1 MGAAE
6 EFPVLIG
13 SKNVS
18 PIILDF
24 LEAIRAGSS
33 DKVAISTRL
42 SSRLDAGALKRIPDL
57 VEALLGGEHP
67 EFAKVLHRL
76 AIMHHSRGDFVG
88 AEVLYRRAL
97 DVSAK
102 AFLKPTEEWG
112 LMLNNLGRL
121 LMDKNRLGEAERFFL
136 ESISELGTALGPE
149 HPKVATPI
157 ANLAKLYTAQTKSEE
172 AERCFKDAV
181 RILEKN
187 YGPTH
192 PNVVR
197 ARERLEK
204 SRKM

>member
-1 MGAAE
+1 MLLDMIMGGGKSPAFRGSRQEERKSIMGAAE

-88 AEVLYRRAL
+88 AEV
-97 DVSAK
+97 
-102 AFLKPTEEWG
+102 
-112 LMLNNLGRL
+112 
-121 LMDKNRLGEAERFFL
+121 
-136 ESISELGTALGPE
+136 
-149 HPKVATPI
+149 
-157 ANLAKLYTAQTKSEE
+157 
-172 AERCFKDAV
+172 
-181 RILEKN
+181 
-187 YGPTH
+187 
-192 PNVVR
+192 
-197 ARERLEK
+197 
-204 SRKM
+204 